1 MYDAD
6 MKSAP
11 LSYLLV
17 QASINAEN
25 QLMELSDSSCQ
36 DCPDTGRSK
45 GAYIVFYQGGPLD
58 HGTNVPEPVAQSSS
72 ESDYNAA

>member
-1 MYDAD
+1 MYYAD

-11 LSYLLV
+11 LSDLLI
-17 QASINAEN
+17 QAIINAEN
-25 QLMELSDSSCQ
+25 QLMDFSDSSQQ
-36 DCPDTGRSK
+36 DCPETFRSR
-45 GAYIVFYQGGPLD
+45 GAYIVFYQGGQFD